1 MPLNSAMN
9 SGVSGL
15 QAEGQALGVV
25 GDNVANSNTIGFKQ
39 SRALFEDV
47 LGSAIGAPG
56 AVGSGVRMTRAQQLF
71 AQGALLNTGLPT
83 DLALSGD
90 GFFVAQGSVDGVT
103 GNFYTRAGQTT
114 LAQDGTLVNPGGLA
128 LVGYKANPDGSF
140 GPTLAPV
147 KLTTAALPPLPTANL
162 TLTANLDATSV
173 TPALPFDPLNPAATS
188 NFSTSMSVYDSLG
201 GAHSVSVYGVNNGA
215 GAWDYHALVD
225 GGEIVGGI
233 PGQNTEIAA
242 GQLAFTPGGALQSA
256 TSTSGGT
263 VDFIGAQ
270 PGQALAFNFGTP
282 IASGGT
288 GLDGTTQ
295 FSSPNSVSSQSQ
307 DGYASGSLSGVSI
320 DGKGIVSGVY
330 TNGEKVAVAQLA
342 VAKFVSNDGLGRAG
356 HNLWIATRESGDAA
370 LGTAGSGG
378 RGAIVA
384 GALEQSNVDIAQ
396 QFVDLIGHQRAFQ
409 ASSKTITTVDEM
421 MQDLVNLKR

>member
-1 MPLNSAMN
+1 MPLSSAMN

-15 QAEGQALGVV
+15 IAEGQALGVV

-56 AVGSGVRMTRAQQLF
+56 AIGAGVHFTRAQQLF
-71 AQGALLNTGLPT
+71 AQGALVNTGQPT

-90 GFFVAQGSVDGVT
+90 GFYVTRGSVDGVV
-103 GNFYTRAGQTT
+103 GDFYTRAGQTN
-114 LAQDGTLVNPGGLA
+114 LAVDGTLVNPGGLA
-128 LVGYKANPDGSF
+128 MIGYQANPNGTF
-140 GPTLAPV
+140 GPSLAPV
-147 KLTTAALPPLPTANL
+147 KLTTAALPPLPTSKL
-162 TLTANLDATSV
+162 TLTANVDAGSP
-173 TPALPFDPLNPAATS
+173 TPAVAFDPLNPATTS

-201 GAHSVSVYGVNNGA
+201 GAHSISIYMVNNGA
-215 GAWDYHALVD
+215 GAWDYHALANGAEIA
-225 GGEIVGGI
+225 GGV
-233 PGQNTEIAA
+233 PGTSIEIAA
-242 GQLAFTPGGALQSA
+242 GSLAFTASGALQSDA
-256 TSTSGGT
+256 SSSSGT
-263 VDFIGAQ
+263 VDFNGAQ
-270 PGQALAFNFGTP
+270 PGQPLAFDFGTS
-282 IASGGT
+282 IANGGT

-295 FSSPNSVSSQSQ
+295 FASPNSVSSQSQ
-307 DGYASGSLSGVSI
+307 DGYTSGALSGVQI

-330 TNGEKVAVAQLA
+330 TNGQKVAVAQLA

-356 HNLWIATRESGDAA
+356 HNLWIASRESGEAA

-378 RGAIVA
+378 RGAIVS

-409 ASSKTITTVDEM
+409 ANSKTITTVDEM